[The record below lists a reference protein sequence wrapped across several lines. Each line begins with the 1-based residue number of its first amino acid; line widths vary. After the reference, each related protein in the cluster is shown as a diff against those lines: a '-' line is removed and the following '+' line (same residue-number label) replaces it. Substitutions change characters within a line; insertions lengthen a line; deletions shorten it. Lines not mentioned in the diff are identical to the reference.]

1 MEKLQRGSEMRDDLD
16 LLESIADKHDLLLS
30 DNLINFANDVWAIAY
45 KQGMQDEALAREH
58 NKGKQ
63 MKKIEIDIDELL
75 AEAVK
80 HMEDE
85 HDVRWSIGM
94 ALQELYWDK
103 MDGWAEVQ
111 QRLTQLYLEQAKRNT
126 YS

>member
-1 MEKLQRGSEMRDDLD
+1 
-16 LLESIADKHDLLLS
+16 
-30 DNLINFANDVWAIAY
+30 
-45 KQGMQDEALAREH
+45 
-58 NKGKQ
+58 
-63 MKKIEIDIDELL
+63 MKIDIDELI

-85 HDVRWSIGM
+85 GDVRFSVGM

-103 MDGWAEVQ
+103 CWKDVQ
-111 QRLTQLYLEQAKRNT
+111 ERLVNLYIEEAKANT

>member
-1 MEKLQRGSEMRDDLD
+1 
-16 LLESIADKHDLLLS
+16 
-30 DNLINFANDVWAIAY
+30 
-45 KQGMQDEALAREH
+45 
-58 NKGKQ
+58 
-63 MKKIEIDIDELL
+63 MKIDIDELI

-85 HDVRWSIGM
+85 GDVRFSVGI

-103 MDGWAEVQ
+103 GWKDVQ
-111 QRLTQLYLEQAKRNT
+111 ERLVNLYIEEAKANT

>member
-1 MEKLQRGSEMRDDLD
+1 
-16 LLESIADKHDLLLS
+16 
-30 DNLINFANDVWAIAY
+30 
-45 KQGMQDEALAREH
+45 
-58 NKGKQ
+58 
-63 MKKIEIDIDELL
+63 MKIDIDELI

-85 HDVRWSIGM
+85 GDVRWSIGM

-103 MDGWAEVQ
+103 GWKDVQ
-111 QRLTQLYLEQAKRNT
+111 ERLVNLYIEEAKANT